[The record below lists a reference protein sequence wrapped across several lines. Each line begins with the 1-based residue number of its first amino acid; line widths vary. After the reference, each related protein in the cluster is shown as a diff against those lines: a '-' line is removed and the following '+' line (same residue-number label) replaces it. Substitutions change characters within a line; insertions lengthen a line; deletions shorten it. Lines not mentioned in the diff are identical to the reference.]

1 MLRLSLDALQVI
13 EAIDRRGTFS
23 AAARELNRVP
33 STISYT
39 VSKLEDDLGLALF
52 ERHGP
57 RVLLTAAG
65 RELLREGRHL
75 LKAAHD
81 LEQRVRRVAGGWE
94 TEFAIGLDS
103 MFPAICLQPE
113 IADFCVIAD
122 QTRLRIARETL
133 SGTWEALLDNRVD
146 LLVAAAGDGPSGGGY
161 VSEPMGTVE
170 FVFAVAPNHPLAQI
184 DHALGKN
191 DLQAHR
197 AIVAADSA
205 RRLAPRTVG
214 ILFGQDTLTVPDMD
228 SKLDFQLAGL
238 GFGFLPWPCARRHV
252 EAGTLVVMPVEEPKP
267 AETFHLAWR
276 SEEGGEARA
285 WWLRKLRLPGT
296 LDRMLRVVENG
307 SGAAIA
313 PLPT

>member
-23 AAARELNRVP
+23 AAARELSRVP

-52 ERHGP
+52 ERYGP
-57 RVLLTAAG
+57 RVELTAAG

-81 LEQRVRRVAGGWE
+81 LERRVRRVASGWE

-103 MFPAICLQPE
+103 MFPAISLLPE
-113 IADFCVIAD
+113 IADFCTIAD

-161 VSEPMGTVE
+161 VSEPMGTVD
-170 FVFAVAPNHPLAQI
+170 FVFAVAPTHPLAQI
-184 DHALGKN
+184 RHALGKN

-197 AIVAADSA
+197 AIAAADSA

-214 ILFGQDTLTVPDMD
+214 ILFGQDTLTVPDMQ

-252 EAGTLVVMPVEEPKP
+252 EAGRLVVMPVEEPKP

-296 LDRMLRVVENG
+296 LDRMLHLVESEPG
-307 SGAAIA
+307 
-313 PLPT
+313 